1 MLLHLAI
8 KNLAIIE
15 QTSIEL
21 GPGLNVL
28 TGETGAGKSIIIDA
42 LSLVLGDR
50 ARTETIR
57 RGARQAEVQALFRLP
72 ADAEVAERLRA
83 QDLGGD
89 EDPGP
94 VAGATLDV
102 VVRRIVAPNG
112 KGRVYINGALVTVS
126 TLAEVTRGLVDLSS
140 QHQHTALLDA
150 SGHLDLLDRFGGLM
164 ALRARFDAAWRALV
178 QARRERDGLSQRET
192 ARATREDFVRFQLGE
207 IDEVNPVPGEDE
219 ELARERERLA
229 HGERL
234 LTGAREVESVL
245 CGRSSAVS
253 DQLLGA
259 LRTLDRLVTIDATLQ
274 PLAARLE
281 SARIELEDI
290 AFETRRYGDR
300 VDMDPRRLE
309 QVEER
314 LDALKKLKRKHGL
327 DLQAVLARAAE
338 LRAELAG
345 FESLEDAVRQADEA
359 VRAAEGQA
367 LEAAQALSEARV
379 AAAGALEA
387 RVGEEL
393 DSLVMTGAR
402 IRFDLARGEALGP
415 AGLDRGELLIQTNAG
430 EEMRPLARIASGGEL
445 SRLLLALKRVLTHVD
460 PVHTCIFDEMD
471 TGVGGAVAE
480 VIGQKMREIAAE
492 RQVVAITHLAQI
504 AAQAHHHLQ
513 VEKRTVDGRTATR
526 VRALDAGERTEE
538 IARMLGGLQITE
550 RTREHA
556 AELLALVH

>member
-460 PVHTCIFDEMD
+460 PVHTCIFDEVD